1 MRQLILT
8 SLLAAGTFS
17 SIAHA
22 NSNNDINYNIVS
34 VQAEAS
40 RDVVNDEMLA
50 VLFIEKSN
58 KQPAVLANEIN
69 QLMNQATQLAKKYPQ
84 VKIKTDSQNTYPVY
98 DNDNRKLKEWRSR
111 ANIRLESS
119 DFKATSQLISELQQ
133 NFQTESINFNVSDAQ
148 RTKVENELMVEASK
162 GFQQRAQT
170 LSQAWNKS
178 GYNLVNLNI
187 NTRNSYPQPVM
198 MLAKSA
204 RFAEADA
211 GAPQN
216 MEAGESKITVSA
228 NGSIQFK

>member
-111 ANIRLESS
+111 AI
-119 DFKATSQLISELQQ
+119 F
-133 NFQTESINFNVSDAQ
+133 V
-148 RTKVENELMVEASK
+148 
-162 GFQQRAQT
+162 
-170 LSQAWNKS
+170 
-178 GYNLVNLNI
+178 
-187 NTRNSYPQPVM
+187 
-198 MLAKSA
+198 
-204 RFAEADA
+204 
-211 GAPQN
+211 
-216 MEAGESKITVSA
+216 
-228 NGSIQFK
+228 